1 MPVTRKVEHR
11 DVPIS
16 DLIPYERNPRK
27 NDKAVKKVAASLEQF
42 GLVKNSV
49 VVDEDMVLITGHT
62 TLKAMRSLGWVTCPA
77 VTQVFGLTEEEKR
90 AYRIADN
97 KLGELA
103 EWDLELLA
111 GELASLDEVGFDAEL
126 TGFDTDAL
134 AEMYP
139 PEKPEVTEDDYEPPV
154 EIETSIQRG
163 DLFRLGRHRLLCG
176 DSTSAEDV
184 GRLMDGKKAI
194 GCVTSP
200 PYAEQ
205 RKQQYGGIPADEY
218 WVWFSKIQAAVKSAL
233 SDRGN
238 FFLNIKPH
246 VEQKQRHLYVFDL
259 VCSMV
264 REEGWLF
271 VDEYCWLRTGIPQQV
286 VNRFKNAFEPVYWF
300 AKTEDFVFYP
310 EAVRHKSDSV
320 PVALGPGAGNT
331 SAAKRQGKGGG
342 AIQGNAIVEGMA
354 YPSNVLNF
362 KQNAEAIGHPAAYP
376 VQLPSFFIQAY
387 SLPGDVWYEPFLGSG
402 TTIVACEQLGRTCYG
417 MEISPQYCQVI
428 IDRWEKLTGQKA
440 EKVDA

>member
-27 NDKAVKKVAASLEQF
+27 NDKAVKKVAASLERF

-62 TLKAMRSLGWVTCPA
+62 TLKAMQSLGWATCPA
-77 VTQVFGLTEEEKR
+77 VTQVFGLTEEEKV

-103 EWDLELLA
+103 EWDLDLLA
-111 GELASLDEVGFDAEL
+111 GELASLEEVGFDAEL

-134 AEMYP
+134 AELVP
-139 PEKPEVTEDDYEPPV
+139 PEKLEVTEDNYEPPV

-184 GRLMDGKKAI
+184 GRLMDGKKADLLLTDPPYGVSYASKNEFLNALDKGNRVQTEI
-194 GCVTSP
+194 ENDHKKPEEMSAFWIAAFTTAREHMRPGASYYVTSP
-200 PYAEQ
+200 QGGDLLLLLLLALKEGGFPLRHMLVWAKNNHVLGRSDYHYKHEPILYGWVEGAHTF
-205 RKQQYGGIPADEY
+205 YGGHSETSLWPID
-218 WVWFSKIQAAVKSAL
+218 
-233 SDRGN
+233 
-238 FFLNIKPH
+238 KP
-246 VEQKQRHLYVFDL
+246 
-259 VCSMV
+259 
-264 REEGWLF
+264 
-271 VDEYCWLRTGIPQQV
+271 
-286 VNRFKNAFEPVYWF
+286 
-300 AKTEDFVFYP
+300 
-310 EAVRHKSDSV
+310 HKSDLHPTMK
-320 PVALGPGAGNT
+320 PVALF
-331 SAAKRQGKGGG
+331 AK
-342 AIQGNAIVEGMA
+342 AIENSTKSGET
-354 YPSNVLNF
+354 VL
-362 KQNAEAIGHPAAYP
+362 
-376 VQLPSFFIQAY
+376 
-387 SLPGDVWYEPFLGSG
+387 DPFLGSG
-402 TTIVACEQLGRTCYG
+402 TTLVACEQLGRTCYD

>member
-1 MPVTRKVEHR
+1 MEHR

-27 NDKAVKKVAASLEQF
+27 NDDAVPKIAASLERF

-62 TLKAMRSLGWVTCPA
+62 TTKAMQSLGWATCPA
-77 VTQVFGLTEEEKR
+77 VTQVFGLSEEEKV

-103 EWDLELLA
+103 EWDFDLLA

-134 AEMYP
+134 AELYP

-184 GRLMDGKKAI
+184 GRLMDGAKADLLL
-194 GCVTSP
+194 TDP
-200 PYAEQ
+200 PYGVSYASKNEFLNSIDKGNHVQTAIENDHKKPEEMSAFWVATFTTVREHMRPGASYYVTGPQ
-205 RKQQYGGIPADEY
+205 RGDLHLLLLLALKEGGFPLRHILIWVKNNHVLGQSDYHYKHEPIIYGWVEGAHTFYGGHSETSLWPID
-218 WVWFSKIQAAVKSAL
+218 
-233 SDRGN
+233 
-238 FFLNIKPH
+238 KP
-246 VEQKQRHLYVFDL
+246 
-259 VCSMV
+259 
-264 REEGWLF
+264 
-271 VDEYCWLRTGIPQQV
+271 
-286 VNRFKNAFEPVYWF
+286 
-300 AKTEDFVFYP
+300 
-310 EAVRHKSDSV
+310 HKSDLHPTMK
-320 PVALGPGAGNT
+320 PVALF
-331 SAAKRQGKGGG
+331 AK
-342 AIQGNAIVEGMA
+342 AVENSTKSGET
-354 YPSNVLNF
+354 VL
-362 KQNAEAIGHPAAYP
+362 
-376 VQLPSFFIQAY
+376 
-387 SLPGDVWYEPFLGSG
+387 DPFLGSG
-402 TTIVACEQLGRTCYG
+402 TTLVACEQLGRTCYG

-440 EKVDA
+440 ERVDA